1 MQVRDVLE
9 DSSRA
14 WWAIQKTI
22 ILIEIGMMANTN
34 DSNTHDTKARALKV

>member
-22 ILIEIGMMANTN
+22 ILIEIGMMAMIPTLM
-34 DSNTHDTKARALKV
+34 TLRQEH